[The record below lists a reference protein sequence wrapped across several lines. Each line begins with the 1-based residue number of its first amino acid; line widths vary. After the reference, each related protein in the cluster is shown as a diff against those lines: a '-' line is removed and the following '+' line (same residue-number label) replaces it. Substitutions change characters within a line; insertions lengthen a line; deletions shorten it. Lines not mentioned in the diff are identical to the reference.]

1 MTLDDWLETA
11 CTNAEGRGLSK
22 LQPLLRKL
30 GHATA
35 ALRSAA
41 WLVNDGVGP
50 LTLRVSARSGPTR
63 NPSEG
68 YDRP

>member
-11 CTNAEGRGLSK
+11 FANAEQRGLSK

-35 ALRSAA
+35 ALRSAERA
-41 WLVNDGVGP
+41 VNDGVGS

-63 NPSEG
+63 NPAEG
-68 YDRP
+68 YDHP